1 MGRGRGSKAEEVIS
15 GRWTSVVGGMRDA
28 IKKTFEDR
36 IMFEMT
42 LEQQWISFVYF
53 FMANVY
59 LLYFKI

>member
-1 MGRGRGSKAEEVIS
+1 MGRGRGSKAEVTS
-15 GRWTSVVGGMRDA
+15 GQWRSVVGGMRDT
-28 IKKTFEDR
+28 IRKTFEDR

-42 LEQQWISFVYF
+42 LEQQWISSVYS